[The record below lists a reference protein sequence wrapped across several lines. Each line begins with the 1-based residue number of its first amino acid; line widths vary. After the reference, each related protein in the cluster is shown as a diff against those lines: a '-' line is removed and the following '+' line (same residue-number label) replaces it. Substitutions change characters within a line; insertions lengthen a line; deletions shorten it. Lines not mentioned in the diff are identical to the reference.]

1 MHLTSFI
8 NKSFLFCG
16 SEDILMVRT
25 ESDETERHYFSLGVI
40 KEAEKQKVDQAKH
53 LETSVPVTVK
63 M

>member
-1 MHLTSFI
+1 
-8 NKSFLFCG
+8 
-16 SEDILMVRT
+16 MVRT
-25 ESDETERHYFSLGVI
+25 ESDETERHYFSLEKFI